1 MNTLLEKNK
10 YVFLALIICLGLF
23 LRLFM
28 LGQNPPSLNW
38 DEASTGYNAF
48 SILKTGKD
56 EYGNFLPLSI
66 RSFDDYKPPLY
77 TYLDVPFIGLFGV
90 TETAVRLPS
99 AILGTL
105 SIPLLYFLVLEI
117 FSNIKKKEEEVKVL
131 HYKTVLALLSSFFFA
146 ISPWSL
152 QFSRAAYEGNIGLF
166 FLLGGILFFLKF
178 LQKARYLY
186 ISTVFFV
193 LSMYSYHSF
202 RLVVPVLLLSLFI
215 IFFKE
220 ILLQKKQVLI
230 NILLLGILVLPVFYS
245 FIQAGSGGTGSRL
258 SMVTLF
264 GPSPNLDH
272 SISELSYDKFQND
285 FMGEVLHNRRIV
297 YFLAVAKGYLDHFN
311 PDFLFLHGDGGRQ
324 HHAVDMG
331 MMYLIDLPLILLG
344 FIVLSKQLN
353 KRTFLVLLLLLIAPL
368 PSAITTGTPHPVRAI
383 AMLPSFVILSSI
395 GGLFLVQKISH
406 VGYREKGKELKYL
419 CLLLVL
425 AVGLFNFTYYIHQYY
440 VHTPLEYGDFW
451 QYGYKEAFSYAK
463 SHETEYKKII
473 VTYKYDQPYIYY
485 LFYNKIDPAWYQQ
498 NWNFTHDG
506 VMPRFERKIGKYEF
520 RNINF
525 GKDQTSK
532 ETLLIGTPDE
542 IPEDKTIKKI
552 FFINNQEAFRI
563 GRT

>member
-1 MNTLLEKNK
+1 
-10 YVFLALIICLGLF
+10 
-23 LRLFM
+23 
-28 LGQNPPSLNW
+28 
-38 DEASTGYNAF
+38 
-48 SILKTGKD
+48 
-56 EYGNFLPLSI
+56 
-66 RSFDDYKPPLY
+66 
-77 TYLDVPFIGLFGV
+77 
-90 TETAVRLPS
+90 
-99 AILGTL
+99 
-105 SIPLLYFLVLEI
+105 
-117 FSNIKKKEEEVKVL
+117 
-131 HYKTVLALLSSFFFA
+131 
-146 ISPWSL
+146 
-152 QFSRAAYEGNIGLF
+152 
-166 FLLGGILFFLKF
+166 
-178 LQKARYLY
+178 
-186 ISTVFFV
+186 
-193 LSMYSYHSF
+193 
-202 RLVVPVLLLSLFI
+202 
-215 IFFKE
+215 
-220 ILLQKKQVLI
+220 
-230 NILLLGILVLPVFYS
+230 
-245 FIQAGSGGTGSRL
+245 
-258 SMVTLF
+258 
-264 GPSPNLDH
+264 
-272 SISELSYDKFQND
+272 
-285 FMGEVLHNRRIV
+285 MGEVLHNRRIV